1 MIHRQDLNILMI
13 IGGVTLALFKRNN
26 DFYIFDSHSRDEQ
39 GLPVPEG
46 MSCLIEF
53 PDIFE
58 LEKYII
64 VCYLELRS
72 IESQYFQI
80 QTIAFSVIT
89 STVVAALQTEYRNY
103 KRREITSLSNAK
115 RKENFDIKIAEKRL
129 NLITNRKKLKRI
141 LMKINGK

>member
-1 MIHRQDLNILMI
+1 MIQRQDLNILMI
-13 IGGVTLALFKRNN
+13 IGGVTLVLFKRNN

-46 MSCLIEF
+46 MSCLIKF

-58 LEKYII
+58 LEKYTI

-103 KRREITSLSNAK
+103 KRREITSSSNAK